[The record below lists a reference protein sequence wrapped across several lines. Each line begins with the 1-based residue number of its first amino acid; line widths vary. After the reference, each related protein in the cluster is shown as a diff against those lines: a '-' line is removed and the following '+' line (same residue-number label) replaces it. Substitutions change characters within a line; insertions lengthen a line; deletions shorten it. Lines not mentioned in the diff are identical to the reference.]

1 MSNTQYL
8 AEQGPMMVQAA
19 EGVFD
24 LATEKLDALNVLMR
38 AAAVVV
44 AVVFIIYRA
53 IATKGAMAAILIAVA
68 CGAIFIYGVWN
79 VTDLQDRV
87 GTEINSAPDGSSLT
101 VDVDQPA
108 ALLGHAA

>member
-1 MSNTQYL
+1 MSTMHVL
-8 AEQGPMMVQAA
+8 AEQGPMMIQAA
-19 EGVFD
+19 DGVLD
-24 LATEKLDALNVLMR
+24 LASEKLDAFMVLAR
-38 AAAVVV
+38 AAAVAV
-44 AVVFIIYRA
+44 AVIFIIYRA

-87 GTEINSAPDGSSLT
+87 GNEINSAPAGSSLT
-101 VDVDQPA
+101 VDIGQPA

>member
-1 MSNTQYL
+1 MSAMHVL

-19 EGVFD
+19 EGVLD
-24 LATEKLDALNVLMR
+24 LASEKLDALMVMLR
-38 AAAVVV
+38 AFAVVV
-44 AVVFIIYRA
+44 AVIFIIYRA

-87 GTEINSAPDGSSLT
+87 GNEVNSAPAGSSLT
-101 VDVDQPA
+101 IDVVQPA

>member
-1 MSNTQYL
+1 MSNTQIL
-8 AEQGPMMVQAA
+8 AEQGPMMIQAA

-24 LATEKLDALNVLMR
+24 LANEKLQALEVLLR
-38 AAAVVV
+38 AFAVVV
-44 AVVFIIYRA
+44 AVLFIIYRA
-53 IATKGAMAAILIAVA
+53 ISTKGAMAAILIAVA
-68 CGAIFIYGVWN
+68 CGALFIYGVWN

-101 VDVDQPA
+101 VDIAQPA